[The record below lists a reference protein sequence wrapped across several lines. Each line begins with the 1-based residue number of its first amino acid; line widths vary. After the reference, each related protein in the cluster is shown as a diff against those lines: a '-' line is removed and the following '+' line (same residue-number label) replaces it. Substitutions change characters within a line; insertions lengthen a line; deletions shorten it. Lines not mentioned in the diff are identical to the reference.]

1 MSAMT
6 DPKLGVPIGL
16 SDEFVTDAKKAQ
28 QWQAFLR
35 KNAIDP
41 MPLAAVVADLRAFLL
56 PVLESASVN
65 AGHGLTW
72 RAGNGRWR

>member
-6 DPKLGVPIGL
+6 DPKLGVPIGW
-16 SDEFVTDAKKAQ
+16 SDEFVTDAQKTT

-41 MPLAAVVADLRAFLL
+41 MPLAGVVTDLREFLL
-56 PVLESASVN
+56 PVLESASAN
-65 AGHGLTW
+65 AGHDLAW
-72 RAGNGRWR
+72 RAGNGWR